1 MTTPIS
7 PELIEA
13 MRLLGL
19 RPEDAHQLSP
29 YEINRL
35 REVREEPRHDFDIVP
50 GATLD
55 DFEPTALK
63 RLLGAVRDRLTRPFV
78 FLSRHELLEGIG
90 AIRPD
95 GAVRRPTLAGL
106 LAAGRKPQRFFPSLQ
121 IVFTRW
127 AGTPGDA
134 ERLRTKELTGSI
146 PDILLDAL
154 DQMRLNMREPA
165 IITGALRRNYPD
177 YSTKAV
183 LEALTNALQHR
194 DYSAESR
201 GMPVRIDM
209 YDDRLEISSP
219 GGPLRGGGLGMVD
232 GIRPIRNQYL
242 TRLLAST
249 PLMGGFAVEDSGWG
263 FAAIREALEKDG
275 LPEVRIRHSLANFV
289 VTFPKRPWPIA

>member
-55 DFEPTALK
+55 DFEPTDLK

-78 FLSRHELLEGIG
+78 FLSDHELLEGIG

-146 PDILLDAL
+146 PDMLLDAL

-249 PLMGGFAVEDSGWG
+249 PLMGGFAVEDRGWG

>member
-55 DFEPTALK
+55 DFDPTALK
-63 RLLGAVRDRLTRPFV
+63 RLLGAVRDRLTRLFV

-134 ERLRTKELTGSI
+134 ERLRTKALTGSI

-249 PLMGGFAVEDSGWG
+249 PLMGGFAVEDRGWG

>member
-219 GGPLRGGGLGMVD
+219 GGPLRRGGLGMVD

-249 PLMGGFAVEDSGWG
+249 PLMGGFAVEDRGWG

>member
-134 ERLRTKELTGSI
+134 ERLRTKALTGSI

-219 GGPLRGGGLGMVD
+219 GGPLRGVGLGMVD

-249 PLMGGFAVEDSGWG
+249 PLMGGFAVEDRGWG

>member
-1 MTTPIS
+1 MTTPLS
-7 PELIEA
+7 PALIEA
-13 MRLLGL
+13 LRLLGL

-35 REVREEPRHDFDIVP
+35 REEPRHDFDIVP

-78 FLSRHELLEGIG
+78 FLSDHELLEGIG

-127 AGTPGDA
+127 AGSPEDA
-134 ERLRTKELTGSI
+134 ERLRTKALTGSI
-146 PDILLDAL
+146 PDMLLDAL

-249 PLMGGFAVEDSGWG
+249 PLMGGFAVEDRGWG

-289 VTFPKRPWPIA
+289 VTFPKRPWPLA

>member
-55 DFEPTALK
+55 DFEPTDLK

-78 FLSRHELLEGIG
+78 FLSDHELLEGIG

-183 LEALTNALQHR
+183 LEALTNAHQHR

-249 PLMGGFAVEDSGWG
+249 PLMGGFAVEDRGWG

>member
-95 GAVRRPTLAGL
+95 GAVRRPT
-106 LAAGRKPQRFFPSLQ
+106 
-121 IVFTRW
+121 
-127 AGTPGDA
+127 
-134 ERLRTKELTGSI
+134 
-146 PDILLDAL
+146 
-154 DQMRLNMREPA
+154 
-165 IITGALRRNYPD
+165 
-177 YSTKAV
+177 
-183 LEALTNALQHR
+183 
-194 DYSAESR
+194 
-201 GMPVRIDM
+201 
-209 YDDRLEISSP
+209 
-219 GGPLRGGGLGMVD
+219 
-232 GIRPIRNQYL
+232 
-242 TRLLAST
+242 
-249 PLMGGFAVEDSGWG
+249 
-263 FAAIREALEKDG
+263 
-275 LPEVRIRHSLANFV
+275 
-289 VTFPKRPWPIA
+289 

>member
-106 LAAGRKPQRFFPSLQ
+106 LAAGRKPQRFFPSHQ

-134 ERLRTKELTGSI
+134 ERLRTKALTGSI

-249 PLMGGFAVEDSGWG
+249 PLMGGFAVEDRGWG